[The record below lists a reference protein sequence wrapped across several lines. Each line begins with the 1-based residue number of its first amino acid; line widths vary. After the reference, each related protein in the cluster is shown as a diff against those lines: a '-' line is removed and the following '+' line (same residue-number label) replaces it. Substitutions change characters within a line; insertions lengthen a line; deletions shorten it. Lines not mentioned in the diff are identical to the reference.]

1 MQLSEA
7 APLVGARTQRD
18 ATFTSLGFAS
28 HDAPRMLV
36 FLESEAH
43 LDGVLA
49 NPVIVGVLASEALAA
64 AVPER
69 LGLAVAAN
77 PRLAFYTLHN
87 HLVERTDFY
96 GARRATQVAAS
107 ARVDAS
113 AHVAEHD
120 VRIGERVVVEPRAVI
135 MPRVVLE
142 DDVIVRAGTVVGSQG
157 LQASVVDGRMLKV
170 AHGGGVIMR
179 RGAEVHSNSCIDRAV
194 FGGFT
199 EVGEDSIIANL
210 VYVAHNVRIGKR
222 CRVAANA
229 AIGGSTTLGDEV
241 YVGPGAAISSE
252 LRVGDGAVV
261 SLGAVVTRDVLPGQR
276 VSGNFALDHERFIA
290 HMRQIR

>member
-49 NPVIVGVLASEALAA
+49 NPAIAGVLASEALAA

-179 RGAEVHSNSCIDRAV
+179 RFPNGSQIISMPDGTRVFVSPEGTRTVVPPPPNRA
-194 FGGFT
+194 
-199 EVGEDSIIANL
+199 N
-210 VYVAHNVRIGKR
+210 
-222 CRVAANA
+222 
-229 AIGGSTTLGDEV
+229 
-241 YVGPGAAISSE
+241 
-252 LRVGDGAVV
+252 
-261 SLGAVVTRDVLPGQR
+261 
-276 VSGNFALDHERFIA
+276 
-290 HMRQIR
+290 RQNRRPPPSPSP